1 MIAHERKLYILTQ
14 LNQKG
19 VISIKAI
26 ARELD
31 ISEATVRRDFEKLE
45 QTGKLKRVQG
55 GAQLAGTGNSDFEA
69 AELTMRQ
76 KRTLN
81 NSAKE
86 MIARYAASF
95 VNEGECVFIDGGT
108 SLAPLIK
115 LLADKNIKIITN
127 NHLNIHE
134 LVNPAAEIFLAGG
147 NYLPHFGMCVG
158 PVAENILAQFN
169 YDHAFIGCTGVDL
182 TQQMTFTSEMATMN
196 MKNIAISH
204 AEKVHL
210 LIDDSKLQVRAFCR
224 FKPLPEFDSVICNVS
239 DRTRQLGELPAN
251 FIMIDN

>member
-1 MIAHERKLYILTQ
+1 MIAHERKLYILSQ
-14 LNQKG
+14 LNKKG
-19 VISIKAI
+19 VISIKTI
-26 ARELD
+26 ARELE

-55 GAQLAGTGNSDFEA
+55 GAQLAGEDKTDFEA

-81 NSAKE
+81 LNAKE
-86 MIARYAASF
+86 LIARRAAAF
-95 VNEGECVFIDGGT
+95 VKDGECVYIDGGT

-115 LLADKNIKIITN
+115 LLANRKIKIITN

-134 LVNPAAEIFLAGG
+134 LVNPVAEIFLAGG

-158 PVAENILAQFN
+158 SVAENILAQFN
-169 YDHAFIGCTGVDL
+169 YNHAFIGCTGVDL
-182 TQQMTFTSEMATMN
+182 TQQMAFTSEIATMN

-204 AEKVHL
+204 ADKVHL

-224 FKPLPEFDSVICNVS
+224 FKSLAEFDDVLCNVS
-239 DRTRQLGELPAN
+239 DRTDQLGELPEN
-251 FIMIDN
+251 FIMVDN